1 MMIEDRKG
9 SRKLSWMHIAL
20 LPGILFFSL
29 LHGIASSSATEFRT
43 GDLIKVRG
51 ETVWS
56 PAQVTRDYSWVPY
69 CGTHRETKKNT
80 LTDFLN
86 GNHESLLDYELE
98 MGTSQSC
105 KVLCIAHLSLDD
117 LKRFELLI
125 KRGYRVE
132 LTLDNLPLL
141 MAMESDDDRRSRQ
154 GYPVG
159 EIIDDEMI
167 IHNHIDFRVET
178 QRNGEASLPSSTWSI
193 VGFRADVKSLK
204 VKQPELSSNC
214 TESSPMILNPSSAEL
229 ELVMTYSVVFEEG
242 EVAWESRWDAYT
254 STDYVIRSGKQL
266 LFLSSLIVA
275 GLLGVY
281 SLLVFRRAAN
291 DSASL
296 SPYTGNDFVLEEETA
311 VGFEAIRGDVFRTPS
326 SPQYI
331 TALVASGFQI
341 ASIADFA
348 LLLAVLRV
356 HSPMRDK
363 MIMKTWM
370 IVAVLS
376 NLLAGWVCGWVYSL
390 TGGSNRARAVLLTAG
405 LVPGIVFILFFS
417 AQRFA
422 LGD

>member
-1 MMIEDRKG
+1 
-9 SRKLSWMHIAL
+9 
-20 LPGILFFSL
+20 
-29 LHGIASSSATEFRT
+29 
-43 GDLIKVRG
+43 
-51 ETVWS
+51 
-56 PAQVTRDYSWVPY
+56 
-69 CGTHRETKKNT
+69 
-80 LTDFLN
+80 
-86 GNHESLLDYELE
+86 
-98 MGTSQSC
+98 
-105 KVLCIAHLSLDD
+105 
-117 LKRFELLI
+117 
-125 KRGYRVE
+125 
-132 LTLDNLPLL
+132 
-141 MAMESDDDRRSRQ
+141 
-154 GYPVG
+154 
-159 EIIDDEMI
+159 MI

-331 TALVASGFQI
+331 TALVASGFQVKYYLPI
-341 ASIADFA
+341 FDI
-348 LLLAVLRV
+348 
-356 HSPMRDK
+356 
-363 MIMKTWM
+363 I
-370 IVAVLS
+370 
-376 NLLAGWVCGWVYSL
+376 
-390 TGGSNRARAVLLTAG
+390 
-405 LVPGIVFILFFS
+405 
-417 AQRFA
+417 
-422 LGD
+422 